1 MALDGRAGER
11 SLLEKV
17 SRGDADAFWS
27 LWMMHRPH
35 LLAVCYRQMRR
46 VGADADDAVSRSM
59 LVAHAKLPEYAAQ
72 IIDVEA
78 WLTRLTCNVC
88 LDIKKER
95 CRGSRKSET
104 LDERV
109 LARREAS
116 LPEALSPEDVVLI
129 AQIGN
134 GIRSAIA
141 ELPPPLRT
149 VAEFRFVQE
158 MGYDVIAECLS
169 ITEANARK
177 RVQQAREM
185 LRPRLSH
192 FAAASLRVKEQD
204 LRGTRPQTEPQRG

>member
-1 MALDGRAGER
+1 MTSDARAGER

-17 SRGDADAFWS
+17 SQGDPDAFWS

-59 LVAHAKLPEYAAQ
+59 LVAHAKLPEYAAK

-78 WLTRLTCNVC
+78 WLTRLTSNVC

-134 GIRSAIA
+134 GIRSAIDA
-141 ELPPPLRT
+141 LPPPLRS
-149 VAEFRFVQE
+149 VAELRFVQE
-158 MGYDVIAECLS
+158 LGYALIAETLT

-177 RVQQAREM
+177 RVQQAREL
-185 LRPRLSH
+185 LRPRLLR
-192 FAAASLRVKEQD
+192 FTPTSLRVKDEE
-204 LRGTRPQTEPQRG
+204 LRIARAQPD

>member
-1 MALDGRAGER
+1 MPSEARAGER

-17 SRGDADAFWS
+17 SQGDPDAFWS

-78 WLTRLTCNVC
+78 WLTRLTSNVC

-116 LPEALSPEDVVLI
+116 LPEALSPEDVALV

-134 GIRSAIA
+134 GIRSAID
-141 ELPPPLRT
+141 ELPPLLRS
-149 VAEFRFVQE
+149 VAELRFVQE
-158 MGYDVIAECLS
+158 LGYDLIAETLT

-177 RVQQAREM
+177 RVQQAREL
-185 LRPRLSH
+185 LRPRLLR
-192 FAAASLRVKEQD
+192 FTPMSLRVKDEE
-204 LRGTRPQTEPQRG
+204 LRVARAQSD

>member
-1 MALDGRAGER
+1 MAGRDGER

-17 SRGDADAFWS
+17 SRGDSEAFWS

-59 LVAHAKLPEYAAQ
+59 LVAHAKLPEYAAE

-116 LPEALSPEDVVLI
+116 LPDALSPEDVVLI

-134 GIRSAIA
+134 GIRMAIE

-149 VAEFRFVQE
+149 VAELRFVQE
-158 MGYDVIAECLS
+158 LGYDVIAECLS

-177 RVQQAREM
+177 RVQQAREL

-192 FAAASLRVKEQD
+192 FAGGSFRPKNEELRV
-204 LRGTRPQTEPQRG
+204 TRSQPN

>member
-1 MALDGRAGER
+1 MGTGVRPGER

-17 SRGDADAFWS
+17 GRGDPDAFWS
-27 LWMMHRPH
+27 LWLMHRPH

-46 VGADADDAVSRSM
+46 VDADADDAVSRSM
-59 LVAHAKLPEYAAQ
+59 LVAHAKLPEYASQ

-95 CRGSRKSET
+95 CRGTRKSET

-109 LARREAS
+109 LTRRDAS
-116 LPEALSPEDVVLI
+116 LPEALSPEDVVLL

-134 GIRSAIA
+134 GIRTAISELPAPLRRVA
-141 ELPPPLRT
+141 EL
-149 VAEFRFVQE
+149 RFVQE
-158 MGYDVIAECLS
+158 LGYDVIAECLS

-177 RVQQAREM
+177 RVQQAREQ
-185 LRPRLSH
+185 LRPRLRH
-192 FAAASLRVKEQD
+192 FSRSSLRVKDEK
-204 LRGTRPQTEPQRG
+204 LRVAGPQAD

>member
-1 MALDGRAGER
+1 MASDGRAGER

-17 SRGDADAFWS
+17 SHGDPDAFWS

-59 LVAHAKLPEYAAQ
+59 LVAHAKLPEYAAE

-116 LPEALSPEDVVLI
+116 LPDALSPEDVVMTG
-129 AQIGN
+129 QIGA
-134 GIRSAIA
+134 GIRDAIA
-141 ELPPPLRT
+141 ELPPPLRI
-149 VAEFRFVQE
+149 VAELRFVQE
-158 MGYDVIAECLS
+158 MEYDLISERLS

-177 RVQQAREM
+177 RVQQAREQ
-185 LRPRLSH
+185 LRPRLRH
-192 FAAASLRVKEQD
+192 LAGVLLGIKDEELRV
-204 LRGTRPQTEPQRG
+204 TRPQTG

>member
-1 MALDGRAGER
+1 MASDGRAGER
-11 SLLEKV
+11 SLLERV
-17 SRGDADAFWS
+17 SQGDPDAFWS

-35 LLAVCYRQMRR
+35 LLAVCYRQMRFI
-46 VGADADDAVSRSM
+46 GADADDAVSRSM

-116 LPEALSPEDVVLI
+116 LPDALSPEDVVLI
-129 AQIGN
+129 AQIGH
-134 GIRSAIA
+134 GIRRAIA
-141 ELPPPLRT
+141 ELPPPLRS
-149 VAEFRFVQE
+149 VAELRFVQE
-158 MGYDVIAECLS
+158 LGYDTIAQCLS

-185 LRPRLSH
+185 LRPRLLH
-192 FAAASLRVKEQD
+192 FTPMSLRVKHQE
-204 LRGTRPQTEPQRG
+204 LRVAGTQTD

>member
-1 MALDGRAGER
+1 MASGVRAGER

-17 SRGDADAFWS
+17 GRGDADAFWS

-59 LVAHAKLPEYAAQ
+59 LVAHAKLPEYAAR

-109 LARREAS
+109 LSRRDAS
-116 LPEALSPEDVVLI
+116 LPEALSPENVVLL
-129 AQIGN
+129 AQIGH
-134 GIRSAIA
+134 GIRSAIG
-141 ELPPPLRT
+141 ELPPPLRV
-149 VAEFRFVQE
+149 VAELRFVQE
-158 MGYDVIAECLS
+158 LGYDVIAECLD

-185 LRPRLSH
+185 LRPRLRH
-192 FAAASLRVKEQD
+192 FTAPSLRMKDEE
-204 LRGTRPQTEPQRG
+204 LRVAGSQAD

>member
-1 MALDGRAGER
+1 MPLEARVGER
-11 SLLEKV
+11 SLLDKV
-17 SRGDADAFWS
+17 SRGDSNAFWS

-59 LVAHAKLPEYAAQ
+59 LVAHAKLPEYAAE

-116 LPEALSPEDVVLI
+116 LPDALSPEDVVMTG
-129 AQIGN
+129 QIGA
-134 GIRSAIA
+134 GIRDAIA
-141 ELPPPLRT
+141 ELPPPLRI
-149 VAEFRFVQE
+149 VAELRFVQE
-158 MGYDVIAECLS
+158 MDYDFISQRLS

-177 RVQQAREM
+177 RVQQAREQ
-185 LRPRLSH
+185 LRPRLRH
-192 FAAASLRVKEQD
+192 LAGVLLGIKDEEVRV
-204 LRGTRPQTEPQRG
+204 TRPQTG

>member
-1 MALDGRAGER
+1 
-11 SLLEKV
+11 
-17 SRGDADAFWS
+17 
-27 LWMMHRPH
+27 MMHRPH

-95 CRGSRKSET
+95 CRGSRKSEA
-104 LDERV
+104 LDDRV

-116 LPEALSPEDVVLI
+116 LPDALSPEDVVLI
-129 AQIGN
+129 AQIGD
-134 GIRSAIA
+134 GIRSAIDELPAPLRVVA
-141 ELPPPLRT
+141 EL
-149 VAEFRFVQE
+149 RFVQE
-158 MGYDVIAECLS
+158 LGYDVIAEYVS

-177 RVQQAREM
+177 RVQQAREL
-185 LRPRLSH
+185 LRPRLSR
-192 FAAASLRVKEQD
+192 FTGPSLRVKHEE
-204 LRGTRPQTEPQRG
+204 LRIARPQAD